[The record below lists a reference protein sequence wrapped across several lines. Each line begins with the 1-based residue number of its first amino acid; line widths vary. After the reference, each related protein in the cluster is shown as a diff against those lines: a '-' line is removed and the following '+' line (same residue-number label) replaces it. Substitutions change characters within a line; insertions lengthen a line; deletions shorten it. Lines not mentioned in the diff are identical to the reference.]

1 MGEVSDLA
9 PASPHRSS
17 IISLSR
23 RHTRSLS
30 SILKSSWM
38 AIRTEKPDAFGTEVP
53 DSIAAPFQKHKYHL
67 LLPFLSCCLY
77 SLFSMLMTFSNKFIL
92 SAYSFKYNFTILF
105 VQNVTCVL
113 LLFIGKV
120 SGLLPVPDLELSV
133 ARKWSPVVLFFVA
146 MLLSGLF
153 SLRYLAVPVVTV
165 GKNLTNIAIC
175 LGDHFLY
182 GQPIS
187 AGVIFSLLL
196 MVVSALAVGYTDV
209 EFSME
214 GYIWLGLNCALTAC
228 YLLAIKGSMM
238 QTKLSEVGM
247 TTYNNLLSIP
257 VAFLL
262 MLAFD
267 ELPSVLSEP
276 LLYDKSFLAAL
287 VLTGLSGFMLSLSI
301 FFCIKQTSPTT
312 YSLVGALNK
321 APIAIF
327 GILLFHNP
335 VTPGSIFSIVLALSG
350 GVLYS
355 WAKARLRLIASQV
368 NVAKVTPTEIDLEK
382 SQTQPLMTFQKDE
395 AAR

>member
-1 MGEVSDLA
+1 
-9 PASPHRSS
+9 
-17 IISLSR
+17 
-23 RHTRSLS
+23 
-30 SILKSSWM
+30 
-38 AIRTEKPDAFGTEVP
+38 
-53 DSIAAPFQKHKYHL
+53 
-67 LLPFLSCCLY
+67 
-77 SLFSMLMTFSNKFIL
+77 MTFSNKFIL

-312 YSLVGALNK
+312 YSFVGALTK
-321 APIAIF
+321 VPMAIL
-327 GILLFHNP
+327 GIVLFHNP
-335 VTPGSIFSIVLALSG
+335 VTGGGVFSIGLGLTG
-350 GVLYS
+350 GIMYT
-355 WAKARLRLIASQV
+355 WAKARLRALSLQV
-368 NVAKVTPTEIDLEK
+368 SMIRTNTDSAHEKPTQELPE
-382 SQTQPLMTFQKDE
+382 SNN
-395 AAR
+395 R